1 MADVRTPWY
10 QSYPKDVPY
19 TIDKP
24 PYQNLGQ
31 MFDDVCNKYGKRKAF
46 ISFNSAVTF
55 LDVKKAV
62 DNLAAYL
69 QHCVQVK
76 KGEKLAVILP
86 NVIQYPVSVFAGLKC
101 GMQIVNINPL
111 YTTHEILG
119 VLRDSKAKVV
129 ICLEIINNG
138 LQKILDQ
145 TYLEHV
151 ISCGVGDMLPVL
163 KGSVINFAFRH
174 LTRQVKPYDKKLF
187 TPFKSCLYYGKHYRL
202 QPVECAFDDI
212 AFLQYT
218 GGTTGKPKGAMLSH
232 GNILSN
238 VFQCHAMY
246 GPRVK

>member
-55 LDVKKAV
+55 LDVKKAA

-86 NVIQYPVSVFAGLKC
+86 NVIQYPVSVFL
-101 GMQIVNINPL
+101 L
-111 YTTHEILG
+111 YLFLYRKG
-119 VLRDSKAKVV
+119 
-129 ICLEIINNG
+129 
-138 LQKILDQ
+138 LDQ
-145 TYLEHV
+145 
-151 ISCGVGDMLPVL
+151 
-163 KGSVINFAFRH
+163 RH
-174 LTRQVKPYDKKLF
+174 EDLSQVFHPL
-187 TPFKSCLYYGKHYRL
+187 
-202 QPVECAFDDI
+202 I
-212 AFLQYT
+212 
-218 GGTTGKPKGAMLSH
+218 
-232 GNILSN
+232 
-238 VFQCHAMY
+238 
-246 GPRVK
+246 